1 MGGGERGKK
10 KERKK
15 KKKKKIGI
23 RKTHPEE
30 IMKKKFSYQVRPS
43 LSPIFFFFFF
53 FFSLSLSFSLFALP
67 TSFLSS
73 FFPHRPLQFSFP
85 FFLSFCKVREK
96 KKKKG
101 VSEEEG
107 GSFFFFFFF
116 WYEKKKKHH
125 TLYFKRREKNS
136 KIFLVANSQGPN
148 LSFFLRKRGWIREIN
163 DAQTGMLPGKRS

>member
-53 FFSLSLSFSLFALP
+53 FSLSLFFPFLPYPRLSSPLFFPTALSSFPFLFFSLFAK
-67 TSFLSS
+67 F
-73 FFPHRPLQFSFP
+73 
-85 FFLSFCKVREK
+85 EK
-96 KKKKG
+96 KKKRG

>member
-53 FFSLSLSFSLFALP
+53 FSLSLFFPFLPYPRLSSPLFFPTALSSFPFLFFSLFAK
-67 TSFLSS
+67 F
-73 FFPHRPLQFSFP
+73 
-85 FFLSFCKVREK
+85 EK
-96 KKKKG
+96 KKKRG

-116 WYEKKKKHH
+116 CMRRRRNIIPFISRGAKKIVKFFSWQTLKVPTSLFFYEK
-125 TLYFKRREKNS
+125 E
-136 KIFLVANSQGPN
+136 VG
-148 LSFFLRKRGWIREIN
+148 
-163 DAQTGMLPGKRS
+163 